1 MPGMTKPILVV
12 TSRYPKE
19 VEDRIDR
26 DFSARRN
33 PNQFPFS
40 QQGLLSAAEEPP
52 PCLSRPQTGW
62 TLSFSRR
69 FRPL

>member
-1 MPGMTKPILVV
+1 VV

-26 DFSARRN
+26 DYNARRN
-33 PNQFPFS
+33 PNQLPFS
-40 QQGLLSAAEEPP
+40 QQKLLSAAEGADALFITPADR
-52 PCLSRPQTGW
+52 LDSG
-62 TLSFSRR
+62 FSRM